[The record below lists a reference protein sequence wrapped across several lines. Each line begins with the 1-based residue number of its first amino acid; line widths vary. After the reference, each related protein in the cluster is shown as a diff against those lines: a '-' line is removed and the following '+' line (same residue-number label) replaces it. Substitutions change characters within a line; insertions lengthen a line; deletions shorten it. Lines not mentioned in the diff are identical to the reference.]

1 MLYIFYVYESASEI
15 LSHFHIQTIILTVFI
30 HSDLDLRVQSAAVAA
45 IPAFTTEYFG
55 ETSKTARVDLIHQY
69 LSMLK

>member
-15 LSHFHIQTIILTVFI
+15 LSHFNIQSILTVFI

-55 ETSKTARVDLIHQY
+55 EASKTARVDLIHQY